1 MMQREVLQNMKIL
14 IATDGSPFS
23 REAVEKTCQMLVTPE
38 DTEIKI
44 VCVYPQVLPLDAF
57 PQSAEYSAALE
68 GKERANAESAVE
80 AAAALI
86 NEYFPEPAVKIETEV
101 KTGAPDQVVLETAKT
116 WKPNVI
122 VVGSHGRGFWG
133 RLTLG
138 SVSDSII
145 HHAPCSVLVVRKT
158 DE

>member
-1 MMQREVLQNMKIL
+1 MKIL
-14 IATDGSPFS
+14 IATDGSDFS
-23 REAVEKTCQMLVTPE
+23 REAVEQACRMLFTPE

-44 VCVYPQVLPLDAF
+44 ICVYPPVVPLDAF
-57 PQSAEYSAALE
+57 PQSAEYAKKLEEKERGDAESFARSAADLV
-68 GKERANAESAVE
+68 K
-80 AAAALI
+80 
-86 NEYFPEPAVKIETEV
+86 EYFPESSVKFETEI
-101 KTGAPDQVVLETAKT
+101 KIGAPDQVIIETAKT

-158 DE
+158 DD